1 MHKKTIGDRFI
12 VASKNQS
19 TKPLFDVTSKVFKM
33 IFDHVESFHRKNL
46 FYTCFKKF
54 WVVKKSFPVV
64 TKLKKINTKKKAKV
78 FQLLTLLH
86 YIRQFLITC

>member
-54 WVVKKSFPVV
+54 
-64 TKLKKINTKKKAKV
+64 
-78 FQLLTLLH
+78 
-86 YIRQFLITC
+86 